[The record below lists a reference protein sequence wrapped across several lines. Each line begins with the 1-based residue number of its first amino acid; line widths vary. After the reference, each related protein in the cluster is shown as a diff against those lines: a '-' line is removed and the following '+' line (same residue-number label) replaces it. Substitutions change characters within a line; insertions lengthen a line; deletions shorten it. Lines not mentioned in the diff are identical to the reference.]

1 MQKGHDD
8 STLATIGAIIVYF
21 HASHRTT
28 NDEVLNLRPDWK
40 KVSGMLVEALP
51 AQRTGYPCDA
61 LRASASRIH
70 HPDNTELLG
79 AIGTR
84 GNKLIGHGAPLPTS
98 AGARSRTATPQ
109 MVTCLMP
116 RIFSA
121 LPDDKSQEVGGNG
134 QPWPSEA

>member
-1 MQKGHDD
+1 MQKGHHY

-21 HASHRTT
+21 HASDRTT

-79 AIGTR
+79 AMGTL
-84 GNKLIGHGAPLPTS
+84 GDKLISHE
-98 AGARSRTATPQ
+98 
-109 MVTCLMP
+109 
-116 RIFSA
+116 A
-121 LPDDKSQEVGGNG
+121 LSSSDFC
-134 QPWPSEA
+134 